1 MKYLGLYLIKDG
13 HNLYIEKYK
22 TSLREIKENQNK

>member
-1 MKYLGLYLIKDG
+1 MKYLGLYLAKDG

-22 TSLREIKENQNK
+22 ISMIEIKENQNK